1 MQLITVEP
9 WVSCWCIY
17 DVTDESC
24 VNNIRN
30 WIRYIE
36 QHDSDNVHKILVG
49 NKADM
54 DESKRVEHRYRQ
66 YHTQMHLVISWFE
79 QSTGVGFVK
88 LYTRHSLASS
98 DHFQEN
104 SGVSSKSLAT
114 KVPRQ
119 LGMIQHNAWRRQRGF
134 PEYSVSILH
143 AWLFDHF
150 LHPYPKDSDKHM
162 LAKQTSLSRSQ
173 VSN

>member
-1 MQLITVEP
+1 MLEYYLCVTLNNLITVEP
-9 WVSCWCIY
+9 WVFCWCIY

-36 QHDSDNVHKILVG
+36 QHASDNVHKILVG

-104 SGVSSKSLAT
+104 SGVSSKSLG
-114 KVPRQ
+114 KEDSQGGKMEGSRLKFIDNHLKQ
-119 LGMIQHNAWRRQRGF
+119 QKFLGSW
-134 PEYSVSILH
+134 E
-143 AWLFDHF
+143 
-150 LHPYPKDSDKHM
+150 
-162 LAKQTSLSRSQ
+162 
-173 VSN
+173 